1 MQQHF
6 VYMLREINGNRTYIG
21 YTVNLERRIRQ
32 HNGEIKGG
40 AKYTSGRKWEY
51 AFHCEVT
58 DKISGLQIEWRFKR
72 KRGGL
77 IKRLAWIQSLLSF
90 YENKIVEVIL
100 HV

>member
-1 MQQHF
+1 MQKHF

-32 HNGEIKGG
+32 HNGIIKGG
-40 AKYTSGRKWEY
+40 AKYTAGRKWEY

-72 KRGGL
+72 RRGGV
-77 IKRLAWIQSLLSF
+77 IKRLEWIQSLLSF

>member
-1 MQQHF
+1 MQKHF

-32 HNGEIKGG
+32 HNGIIKGG
-40 AKYTSGRKWEY
+40 AKYTSGRKWVY
-51 AFHCEVT
+51 ALHCEVT

-72 KRGGL
+72 RRGGL
-77 IKRLAWIQSLLSF
+77 IKRLEWIQSLLSF